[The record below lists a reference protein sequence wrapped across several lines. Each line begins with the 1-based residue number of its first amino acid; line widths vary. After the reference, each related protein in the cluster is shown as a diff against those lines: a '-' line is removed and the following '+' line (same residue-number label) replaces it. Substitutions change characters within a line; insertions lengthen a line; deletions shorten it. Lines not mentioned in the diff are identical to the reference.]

1 MNELVY
7 AWNASKTARIYASA
21 SASASASAHTV
32 LVAHVLKI
40 KK

>member
-21 SASASASAHTV
+21 SASASAHTV